1 MIKIIV
7 DYLIALM
14 DYNYRK
20 FYWNAVFES
29 QFSAINVAMALL
41 ENQDK
46 TQKPKKPNLKIK
58 GAISN
63 RYNDLVFES

>member
-29 QFSAINVAMALL
+29 QLSAINVAMAFL

-46 TQKPKKPNLKIK
+46 TSKPKLKNK
-58 GAISN
+58 KN
-63 RYNDLVFES
+63 NKFYDLAWNT

>member
-29 QFSAINVAMALL
+29 QFSAINVAMAFL
-41 ENQDK
+41 EKQDK
-46 TQKPKKPNLKIK
+46 TSKPKLKNK
-58 GAISN
+58 KN
-63 RYNDLVFES
+63 NEFYDLAWNT